1 MRTHTK
7 STVTSKSPHEFS
19 IREAISF
26 TDLLY
31 VMWSASPKSTSYHCL
46 YLFEDDDDM
55 EDEEGEEEEP
65 KVMDE
70 AVRSVT
76 LLELLSTPR
85 RLVQHTRGFG

>member
-1 MRTHTK
+1 
-7 STVTSKSPHEFS
+7 
-19 IREAISF
+19 
-26 TDLLY
+26 
-31 VMWSASPKSTSYHCL
+31 MWSASPKSTSYHCL
-46 YLFEDDDDM
+46 YLFEDDDDDM

-85 RLVQHTRGFG
+85 RLVQHKEGSDDL